1 MSEHG
6 ASQDRSDE
14 APVEREVDP
23 PPAEIPSSGGDKATA
38 EQDTQKRERGE
49 DSEPDAT
56 EEETS
61 PPEPKR
67 RLPAPNQPLFSR
79 SRDARR
85 LLGDGTPAD
94 AYRDLNMATWSQAQ
108 MRSNATRS
116 RSGSRS
122 GSPKPGCR
130 GTPVSR
136 RTGGNCTFP
145 KTKKNKR
152 LGALHLPP

>member
-23 PPAEIPSSGGDKATA
+23 PPAEIPSSGGDRATA
-38 EQDTQKRERGE
+38 EQDTKKRERGE

-67 RLPAPNQPLFSR
+67 RLPRANEPLFTR
-79 SRDARR
+79 AREPRR

-94 AYRDLNMATWSQAQ
+94 AYRDLDVASWSGNQPKS
-108 MRSNATRS
+108 RSNSTS
-116 RSGSRS
+116 SKD
-122 GSPKPGCR
+122 GSPP
-130 GTPVSR
+130 PED
-136 RTGGNCTFP
+136 P
-145 KTKKNKR
+145 KT
-152 LGALHLPP
+152 

>member
-1 MSEHG
+1 MRRSDGLNAEWHHARQLRVASPGLVSAVMSQHG

-56 EEETS
+56 EKETS

-67 RLPAPNQPLFSR
+67 RMPAPNEPLFSR

-94 AYRDLNMATWSQAQ
+94 AYRDLDMAAWSQAQ
-108 MRSNATRS
+108 MRSHATRS

-122 GSPKPGCR
+122 GPG
-130 GTPVSR
+130 SDSES
-136 RTGGNCTFP
+136 
-145 KTKKNKR
+145 
-152 LGALHLPP
+152 

>member
-23 PPAEIPSSGGDKATA
+23 PPAELPSSGGGKATA

-122 GSPKPGCR
+122 GSPKVEPPPPPPSPPG
-130 GTPVSR
+130 SDS
-136 RTGGNCTFP
+136 
-145 KTKKNKR
+145 KS
-152 LGALHLPP
+152 